1 MADFEPVEIDFMYG
15 GNTQTE
21 GKKIE
26 KSLESIAKKSQD
38 VQAQVNQV
46 GKQAVGFNSLTM
58 SVQQVVRELPA
69 AAMGINMF
77 ILAISNNVPILTD
90 NIQKARLENEM
101 LKKSGESTVPV
112 WKQLAK
118 SLVSWQSLM
127 IVGITLGTMFGN
139 KIVEAFSKGS
149 AAAAKLRDDTK
160 KMTETMAANVADPL
174 VQYRKLQSQW
184 NDLGDD
190 LDKKKKFVKDNE
202 DAFRN
207 LGVEVNN
214 VSDAENVLVS
224 KTALFEQAM
233 IARARATAAA
243 EIAQQRFK
251 EALIKQEEADRMAA
265 SKPSGGNKFMS
276 VLSEGYAE
284 QMPGAPA
291 GSRGVSPEEILA
303 SQVKQKRDEVDRMM
317 REAENFIKMS
327 EDERRKFE
335 AALKSG
341 GIAEYEPEERKKREK
356 EAYDSES
363 AIFRLIADL
372 RAKRAKMEIDIQKDS
387 LQKRIDTVRFERDEE
402 IRSIEE
408 KEAAIVATYNRNNK
422 DGKKASLSQIDPEQ
436 AKTLAQ
442 EKQNIIS
449 QYGKREVEETEKYQ
463 KEVSDIIFK
472 YADERTQIAYNYNK
486 EAEEARELGLK
497 EWADAI
503 DNEKQERID
512 KITLGLIE
520 ESELYEVASDEKLQ
534 LSRETTQLLID
545 DLKRRIEA
553 EVLAGKLSKKE
564 ADKWLSDLNT
574 AQEKISKQRNKD
586 NPFALLGGAIA
597 GRKMAR
603 STLTNA
609 PVGTSIEE
617 LAKLEAAATQ
627 ANKSMLD
634 AAGASLQAVNGILQS
649 VVGGLDQ
656 LGLLTDEQKKDAE
669 NVIGMVGGAANIAMG
684 LASGNPIQ
692 VIQGSIDLL
701 VNGLQF
707 FDFKNKELERKQKQ
721 HMKNVEDL
729 ETRYERLQ
737 RAVEKAL
744 GTDVYAAQRQ
754 QIDNQKKQIAEYE
767 AWLEA
772 ERQKKKKKQDAE
784 AIADTQAKIEALKN
798 SIQDTAQEIAE
809 SLAQTSVKE
818 LATEL
823 SDAIVGAFRDGENAA
838 LAMGEVV
845 DNVIRNAV
853 INALKLKVL
862 DKLLAPAI
870 DQFAAD
876 MESGGGLTN
885 SEAAKF
891 RNSVTQA
898 GELYFKALNEANE
911 ALGGIFTGEASSG
924 STLRGDVSKLTE
936 ETGSRL
942 VGQVVAMRLN
952 VASLLAN
959 SRDSLDMVG
968 RILSELRVI
977 SMYTSHLKRIDETLY
992 YFKLNGM
999 KAL

>member
-26 KSLESIAKKSQD
+26 KSLENIAKKSQD

-46 GKQAVGFNSLTM
+46 GKQAVGFNSLGN
-58 SVQQVVRELPA
+58 SVQQVVREMPA

-77 ILAISNNVPILTD
+77 ILAISNNVPILAD
-90 NIQKARLENEM
+90 NIQKARMENEL
-101 LKKSGESTVPV
+101 LKKSGASTIPV
-112 WKQLAK
+112 WKQLLT
-118 SLVSWQSLM
+118 SFVSWQSLM
-127 IVGITLGTMFGN
+127 IVGITLGAMFG
-139 KIVEAFSKGS
+139 KKVFEAFSKGS
-149 AAAAKLRDDTK
+149 AAADKLKEDTK
-160 KMTETMAANVADPL
+160 KMSEAMAANVAEPL

-207 LGVEVNN
+207 LGVEVNS
-214 VSDAENVLVS
+214 VAEAENLLVS
-224 KTALFEQAM
+224 STAAFEQAM

-251 EALIKQEEADRMAA
+251 EAFIKQEEADILAA

-303 SQVKQKRDEVDRMM
+303 SQVKKKQEEVDRMM

-327 EDERRKFE
+327 EAERRKFE

-341 GIAEYEPEERKKREK
+341 GIAEYEPEEKKEREK

-387 LQKRIDTVRFERDEE
+387 LQKRIDNVRFERDEE

-408 KEAAIVATYNRNNK
+408 KEAAIVAAYNRNNK
-422 DGKKASLSQIDPEQ
+422 DGKMASISQIDPEQ
-436 AKTLAQ
+436 AKILAQ
-442 EKQNIIS
+442 EKQNIIA
-449 QYGKREVEETEKYQ
+449 QYGKKEAEETEKYQ
-463 KEVSDIIFK
+463 KEIQEILFS
-472 YADERTQIAYNYNK
+472 YADERTRIEYNFNK

-503 DNEKQERID
+503 DQEKRERID

-545 DLKRRIEA
+545 DLKRRIKSEIS
-553 EVLAGKLSKKE
+553 AGRLSKE
-564 ADKWLSDLNT
+564 AADKWLSDLKT
-574 AQEKISKQRNKD
+574 AQDKISNQRNKD
-586 NPFALLGGAIA
+586 NPFALLGGAIGA
-597 GRKMAR
+597 RKTAK
-603 STLTNA
+603 SALENA
-609 PVGTSIEE
+609 PTGTPVEE
-617 LAKLEAAATQ
+617 LAKLEAAAAK
-627 ANKSMLD
+627 ANKSVLE
-634 AAGASLQAVNGILQS
+634 AAGNSLQAVGSIIQG

-656 LGLLTDEQKKDAE
+656 LGLLTKEQKKDAE
-669 NVIGMVGGAANIAMG
+669 NVIGMVGGAANIATG
-684 LASGNPIQ
+684 LASGNPMQ

-707 FDFKNKELERKQKQ
+707 FDFKNKELERKQRQ
-721 HMKNVEDL
+721 HMKNVDDL

-737 RAVEKAL
+737 RAVDKAL
-744 GTDVYAAQRQ
+744 GTDIYAAQRQ
-754 QIDNQKKQIAEYE
+754 QIENQKKQIAEYE
-767 AWLEA
+767 AWLAA
-772 ERQKKKKKQDAE
+772 EREKKKKKQDAE

-798 SIQDTAQEIAE
+798 SIQDTAQEITD

-876 MESGGGLTN
+876 MESGGGLTD

-891 RNSVTQA
+891 RSSVTQA

-924 STLRGDVSKLTE
+924 STLRGDVAKLTE
-936 ETGSRL
+936 ETGSKL
-942 VGQVVAMRLN
+942 VGQVIAMRLN

-959 SRDSLDMVG
+959 SRDSLDVVG

-977 SMYTSHLKRIDETLY
+977 SSYTSHLKRIDETLY

>member
-46 GKQAVGFNSLTM
+46 GKQAVGFNNLNM
-58 SVQQVVRELPA
+58 SVQQVVRELPSA
-69 AAMGINMF
+69 ALGINMF
-77 ILAISNNVPILTD
+77 MLAISNNIPILAD
-90 NIQKARLENEM
+90 NIQRTRAENEL
-101 LKKSGESTVPV
+101 LKKSGASTVPV

-118 SLVSWQSLM
+118 SIFSWQSLM
-127 IVGITLGTMFGN
+127 ITGITLGVMFA
-139 KIVEAFSKGS
+139 KDIVAAFSKGS
-149 AAAAKLRDDTK
+149 AAADKLKEDTK

-184 NDLGDD
+184 NDLGED

-207 LGVEVNN
+207 LGVEVNS
-214 VSDAENVLVS
+214 VAEAENLLVS
-224 KTALFEQAM
+224 NTAAFEQAM

-251 EALIKQEEADRMAA
+251 EAFIKQEEAIKMADTVTLVT
-265 SKPSGGNKFMS
+265 SSGGQSLTGGGTMQTTQVANKT
-276 VLSEGYAE
+276 
-284 QMPGAPA
+284 
-291 GSRGVSPEEILA
+291 
-303 SQVKQKRDEVDRMM
+303 KQNALKEVDRMM
-317 REAENFIKMS
+317 LEAENFIKMS

-356 EAYDSES
+356 EVYDSES
-363 AIFRLIADL
+363 AIFRLISDL

-387 LQKRIDTVRFERDEE
+387 LQKRIDNVRFERDEE

-408 KEAAIVATYNRNNK
+408 KEAAIVAAYNRNNK

-442 EKQNIIS
+442 EKQNIIA
-449 QYGKREVEETEKYQ
+449 QYGKKEVEETEKYQ
-463 KEVSDIIFK
+463 IEVSDILFS
-472 YADERTQIAYNYNK
+472 YADERTRIAYNYNK

-497 EWADAI
+497 KWADAI
-503 DNEKQERID
+503 DKEKQERID
-512 KITLGLIE
+512 KITIGLIE
-520 ESELYEVASDEKLQ
+520 ESELYEVASDEKLE

-545 DLKRRIEA
+545 DLKRRIDA

-564 ADKWLSDLNT
+564 ADKWLNDLNT
-574 AQEKISKQRNKD
+574 AQEKITSQRNKD
-586 NPFALLGGAIA
+586 NPFALLGSAIGA
-597 GRKMAR
+597 RKTAN
-603 STLTNA
+603 SALANA
-609 PVGTSIEE
+609 PVGASIED
-617 LAKLEAAATQ
+617 LAKLEAAATK

-634 AAGASLQAVNGILQS
+634 AAGSSLGAVGSILQS

-656 LGLLTDEQKKDAE
+656 LGLLTAEQKKDAE

-684 LASGNPIQ
+684 LASGNPLQ
-692 VIQGSIDLL
+692 VIQGSVDLL
-701 VNGLQF
+701 VNAIQF
-707 FDFKNKELERKQKQ
+707 FDFKNKELERKQKK
-721 HMKNVEDL
+721 HMKNVEEL

-737 RAVEKAL
+737 RAVDKAL
-744 GTDVYAAQRQ
+744 GTDIYAAQRQ
-754 QIDNQKKQIAEYE
+754 QIENQKKQIAEYE
-767 AWLEA
+767 AWLAA
-772 ERQKKKKKQDAE
+772 EREKKKKKQDAE
-784 AIADTQAKIEALKN
+784 AIADTQEKIEALKN

-876 MESGGGLTN
+876 MESGGGLTD

-911 ALGGIFTGEASSG
+911 ALGGIFTGEASTG
-924 STLRGDVSKLTE
+924 STLRGDVAKLTE
-936 ETGSRL
+936 ETGSKL

-959 SRDSLDMVG
+959 SRDSLDVVG

-977 SMYTSHLKRIDETLY
+977 STYTSHLKRIDDTLY